1 MSEYSNLVRNIVKE
15 NKMTMDDL
23 LALEDKVW
31 NTLKHQDLESYN
43 EFMGVLEGAYY
54 SINREE
60 AEKIVRAMK
69 PYGEFWSYE
78 QIKDYLK
85 EKDIDDCLDY
95 YLAMNMVRNDYY
107 DTAKKYML
115 QDDTEFYFSLAQ
127 DFLVDDDAKPFK
139 VAKYFK

>member
-1 MSEYSNLVRNIVKE
+1 MSEYTNLVKNIVNE

-31 NTLKHQDLESYN
+31 NTLKMQDIDSYN
-43 EFMGVLEGAYY
+43 EFMSVLEDSYY
-54 SINREE
+54 TFNKDD
-60 AEKIVRAMK
+60 AEKVVRAMS

-78 QIKDYLK
+78 QIKNYLK
-85 EKDIDDCLDY
+85 DKDIDDCLNY

-127 DFLVDDDAKPFK
+127 DFLMDEDAKPHK
-139 VAKYFK
+139 IGKYFK

>member
-1 MSEYSNLVRNIVKE
+1 MSEYSNLVKNIVKD

-31 NTLKHQDLESYN
+31 HTLKMQDEESYE
-43 EFMGVLEGAYY
+43 EFLSVLEDAYY
-54 SINREE
+54 TMDRQE
-60 AEKIVRAMK
+60 AEKVVRAMS
-69 PYGEFWSYE
+69 PYGEFWTYE
-78 QIKDYLK
+78 QIKNYLK
-85 EKDIDDCLDY
+85 EKDIDDCLNY

-127 DFLVDDDAKPFK
+127 DFLVDEDAKPHK